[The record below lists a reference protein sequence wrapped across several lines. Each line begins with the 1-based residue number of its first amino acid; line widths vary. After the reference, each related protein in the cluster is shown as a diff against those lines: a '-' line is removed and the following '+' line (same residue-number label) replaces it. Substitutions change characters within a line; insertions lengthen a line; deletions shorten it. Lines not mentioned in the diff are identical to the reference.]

1 MKHDEYHRQFAEGII
16 EQIRQ
21 GTAPWQ
27 KPWGPGERVLP
38 ANVDTGRSYSG
49 GNSLHLAAVQQERGY
64 GDVRWGTYRQIQ
76 ARGGQ
81 VRKGERG
88 TRILSFQDHR
98 KIAVNDERGRPVRDN
113 EGKRVYRHERLPTPV
128 VRQYTV
134 FNAEQADGLPARPTP
149 TAEPLWKVHQQAERV
164 LEDGGVPVRHVAG
177 DRAFYNLNNDEI
189 VLPERGQ
196 FPSANH
202 YYQTALHELGH
213 STGHPE
219 RMNRA
224 TLTQGIADGFGS
236 PAYAKEE
243 LRAEI
248 SAMMT
253 GERVGVGHDP
263 SRGAA
268 YVEGWVAA
276 LEEDPREI
284 RRAAADAQKI
294 SDFVLARSREREPE
308 REPRWPPPALPTR
321 STPQGRSSR
330 CRSRPGAP
338 APAAEAKDG
347 ALGDVRPHDRTGPAS
362 RRAAKPRYLPHAGRP
377 SPRIRREPGPRV
389 HLLQR
394 TVPWGARRH
403 RHLRRRLV
411 RDLAEAHFGGHPY
424 TTRRAVNAWTREG
437 LAKESTAKGPK
448 GRPFKVLTLTRKG
461 AAAIRDLDAG
471 QGLDPGQHIR
481 SAARLLQHAQLA
493 HDTAIYRACGRER
506 QRLLERG
513 AAIRRVRLD
522 GELKSAVARRSE
534 SARARDGRRAA
545 DAERH
550 RAAGELGLPIDA
562 QGRVLYPDAQIEY
575 TDAEGRSGRVNV
587 EVASGHYRQ
596 GSVRAKAAAGFR
608 MHANGP
614 AGARVLRALGC
625 EDHGSSLRG
634 PAERDPAA
642 IEL

>member
-1 MKHDEYHRQFAEGII
+1 MFDRTIGSDPRPAAPQSRAIYRMRDGHRREHDASRDRGSTSF
-16 EQIRQ
+16 R
-21 GTAPWQ
+21 
-27 KPWGPGERVLP
+27 ERC
-38 ANVDTGRSYSG
+38 
-49 GNSLHLAAVQQERGY
+49 
-64 GDVRWGTYRQIQ
+64 
-76 ARGGQ
+76 
-81 VRKGERG
+81 
-88 TRILSFQDHR
+88 
-98 KIAVNDERGRPVRDN
+98 
-113 EGKRVYRHERLPTPV
+113 
-128 VRQYTV
+128 
-134 FNAEQADGLPARPTP
+134 
-149 TAEPLWKVHQQAERV
+149 
-164 LEDGGVPVRHVAG
+164 
-177 DRAFYNLNNDEI
+177 
-189 VLPERGQ
+189 
-196 FPSANH
+196 
-202 YYQTALHELGH
+202 
-213 STGHPE
+213 
-219 RMNRA
+219 
-224 TLTQGIADGFGS
+224 
-236 PAYAKEE
+236 
-243 LRAEI
+243 
-248 SAMMT
+248 
-253 GERVGVGHDP
+253 
-263 SRGAA
+263 RGA
-268 YVEGWVAA
+268 
-276 LEEDPREI
+276 L
-284 RRAAADAQKI
+284 ADI
-294 SDFVLARSREREPE
+294 
-308 REPRWPPPALPTR
+308 
-321 STPQGRSSR
+321 GIY
-330 CRSRPGAP
+330 G
-338 APAAEAKDG
+338 
-347 ALGDVRPHDRTGPAS
+347 
-362 RRAAKPRYLPHAGRP
+362 
-377 SPRIRREPGPRV
+377 
-389 HLLQR
+389 
-394 TVPWGARRH
+394 TVS
-403 RHLRRRLV
+403 V

-471 QGLDPGQHIR
+471 HGLDPGQHIR

-550 RAAGELGLPIDA
+550 RVAGELGLPIDE

-575 TDAEGRSGRVNV
+575 TDADGRSGRVNV

>member
-1 MKHDEYHRQFAEGII
+1 MFDRTI
-16 EQIRQ
+16 EPDPRPA
-21 GTAPWQ
+21 APQ
-27 KPWGPGERVLP
+27 SR
-38 ANVDTGRSYSG
+38 A
-49 GNSLHLAAVQQERGY
+49 
-64 GDVRWGTYRQIQ
+64 TYRMRDGHRREHD
-76 ARGGQ
+76 ASRDRGSTSF
-81 VRKGERG
+81 RERC
-88 TRILSFQDHR
+88 
-98 KIAVNDERGRPVRDN
+98 
-113 EGKRVYRHERLPTPV
+113 
-128 VRQYTV
+128 
-134 FNAEQADGLPARPTP
+134 
-149 TAEPLWKVHQQAERV
+149 
-164 LEDGGVPVRHVAG
+164 
-177 DRAFYNLNNDEI
+177 
-189 VLPERGQ
+189 
-196 FPSANH
+196 
-202 YYQTALHELGH
+202 
-213 STGHPE
+213 
-219 RMNRA
+219 
-224 TLTQGIADGFGS
+224 
-236 PAYAKEE
+236 
-243 LRAEI
+243 
-248 SAMMT
+248 
-253 GERVGVGHDP
+253 
-263 SRGAA
+263 RGA
-268 YVEGWVAA
+268 
-276 LEEDPREI
+276 L
-284 RRAAADAQKI
+284 ADI
-294 SDFVLARSREREPE
+294 
-308 REPRWPPPALPTR
+308 
-321 STPQGRSSR
+321 GIY
-330 CRSRPGAP
+330 GA
-338 APAAEAKDG
+338 
-347 ALGDVRPHDRTGPAS
+347 VS
-362 RRAAKPRYLPHAGRP
+362 Y
-377 SPRIRREPGPRV
+377 
-389 HLLQR
+389 
-394 TVPWGARRH
+394 
-403 RHLRRRLV
+403 

-471 QGLDPGQHIR
+471 RGLDPGQHIR

-522 GELKSAVARRSE
+522 GELKSAVARKSE

-575 TDAEGRSGRVNV
+575 TDAEGRSGRVNI

>member
-1 MKHDEYHRQFAEGII
+1 MFDRTIGSDPRPAAPQSRASYRMRDGHRREYDASRDRGSTSF
-16 EQIRQ
+16 R
-21 GTAPWQ
+21 
-27 KPWGPGERVLP
+27 ERC
-38 ANVDTGRSYSG
+38 
-49 GNSLHLAAVQQERGY
+49 
-64 GDVRWGTYRQIQ
+64 
-76 ARGGQ
+76 
-81 VRKGERG
+81 
-88 TRILSFQDHR
+88 
-98 KIAVNDERGRPVRDN
+98 
-113 EGKRVYRHERLPTPV
+113 
-128 VRQYTV
+128 
-134 FNAEQADGLPARPTP
+134 
-149 TAEPLWKVHQQAERV
+149 
-164 LEDGGVPVRHVAG
+164 
-177 DRAFYNLNNDEI
+177 
-189 VLPERGQ
+189 
-196 FPSANH
+196 
-202 YYQTALHELGH
+202 
-213 STGHPE
+213 
-219 RMNRA
+219 
-224 TLTQGIADGFGS
+224 
-236 PAYAKEE
+236 
-243 LRAEI
+243 
-248 SAMMT
+248 
-253 GERVGVGHDP
+253 
-263 SRGAA
+263 RGA
-268 YVEGWVAA
+268 
-276 LEEDPREI
+276 L
-284 RRAAADAQKI
+284 ADI
-294 SDFVLARSREREPE
+294 
-308 REPRWPPPALPTR
+308 
-321 STPQGRSSR
+321 GIY
-330 CRSRPGAP
+330 GA
-338 APAAEAKDG
+338 
-347 ALGDVRPHDRTGPAS
+347 VS
-362 RRAAKPRYLPHAGRP
+362 
-377 SPRIRREPGPRV
+377 
-389 HLLQR
+389 
-394 TVPWGARRH
+394 
-403 RHLRRRLV
+403 V

-471 QGLDPGQHIR
+471 HGLDPGQHIR

-550 RAAGELGLPIDA
+550 RVAGELGLPIDE

>member
-1 MKHDEYHRQFAEGII
+1 MFDRTIGSDPRPA
-16 EQIRQ
+16 
-21 GTAPWQ
+21 APQ
-27 KPWGPGERVLP
+27 SR
-38 ANVDTGRSYSG
+38 A
-49 GNSLHLAAVQQERGY
+49 
-64 GDVRWGTYRQIQ
+64 TYRMRDGHRREHD
-76 ARGGQ
+76 ASRDRGSTSF
-81 VRKGERG
+81 RERC
-88 TRILSFQDHR
+88 
-98 KIAVNDERGRPVRDN
+98 
-113 EGKRVYRHERLPTPV
+113 
-128 VRQYTV
+128 
-134 FNAEQADGLPARPTP
+134 
-149 TAEPLWKVHQQAERV
+149 
-164 LEDGGVPVRHVAG
+164 
-177 DRAFYNLNNDEI
+177 
-189 VLPERGQ
+189 
-196 FPSANH
+196 
-202 YYQTALHELGH
+202 
-213 STGHPE
+213 
-219 RMNRA
+219 
-224 TLTQGIADGFGS
+224 
-236 PAYAKEE
+236 
-243 LRAEI
+243 
-248 SAMMT
+248 
-253 GERVGVGHDP
+253 
-263 SRGAA
+263 RGA
-268 YVEGWVAA
+268 
-276 LEEDPREI
+276 L
-284 RRAAADAQKI
+284 ADI
-294 SDFVLARSREREPE
+294 
-308 REPRWPPPALPTR
+308 
-321 STPQGRSSR
+321 GIY
-330 CRSRPGAP
+330 GA
-338 APAAEAKDG
+338 
-347 ALGDVRPHDRTGPAS
+347 VS
-362 RRAAKPRYLPHAGRP
+362 Y
-377 SPRIRREPGPRV
+377 
-389 HLLQR
+389 
-394 TVPWGARRH
+394 
-403 RHLRRRLV
+403 

-471 QGLDPGQHIR
+471 HGLDPGQHIR

-550 RAAGELGLPIDA
+550 RVAGELGLPIDA

-575 TDAEGRSGRVNV
+575 TDADGRSGRVNV